1 MMKVYVKRKEKKQE
15 LFLMESNEE
24 NGKIEIDDPIEWG
37 ILYKTLK
44 KSLAEKLEETREQFK
59 FYEGMFDSVDIEIQ
73 TEITKDD
80 YDNFFSLKEGIEKLE
95 KMNKALERSNHLLW
109 K

>member
-1 MMKVYVKRKEKKQE
+1 MEVYVKSKKKKHG

-24 NGKIEIDDPIEWG
+24 TRKIEIDDPVEWD
-37 ILYKTLK
+37 ILYWTLK

-59 FYEGMFDSVDIEIQ
+59 FYEDMFDSMDIEIQ

-80 YDNFFSLKEGIEKLE
+80 YDNFFSLKQGIEKLE
-95 KMNKALERSNHLLW
+95 KMIKALDRKNHSLW
-109 K
+109 E